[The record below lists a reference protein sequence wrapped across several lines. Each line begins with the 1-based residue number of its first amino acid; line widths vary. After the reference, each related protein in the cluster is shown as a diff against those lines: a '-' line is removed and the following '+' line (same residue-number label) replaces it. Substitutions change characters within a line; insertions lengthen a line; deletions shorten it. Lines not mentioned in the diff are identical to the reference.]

1 MKKLTLWLAA
11 IALILTSCTIEDSA
25 DSSDHALRPMQFS
38 VSMAGHTRG
47 AVNDAWDGGEA
58 VAVSVNSVV
67 KKYKIV
73 VGELVTLEP
82 FDADVIPFYW
92 PYSGETSVT
101 VSAWYPYADEKQT
114 VADIADQS
122 DADKYEAANYME
134 AADVTKAYNADDHIF
149 PLTFTHRMAKL
160 IFVPYHLV
168 DTEGQTTSQLDATEF
183 DKTTATQVFQ
193 GITPITPYK
202 NTTTRQ
208 FEALLAPQ
216 TIAANTDLLTLTYTN
231 SENAHTQTFK
241 YTQATAQTL
250 LAGKTYTYSINFN
263 TAADSSFVVSL
274 SKEIYNGTEK
284 TPTITVT
291 CNSKTLTLDEDYE
304 IDVDN
309 STLNATDLGTYTI
322 TVKGKGQY
330 NPATTASATWTI
342 KRIGTLT
349 APVAKEDLTTG
360 SGAQDLVTP
369 GSYMDGENSVG
380 TMYYWVSTDPES
392 TPAIDDEGW
401 NVAIPTATTAGSY
414 YVWYKVIADNDNYYD
429 VDVSGPIGPIVVTSE

>member
-25 DSSDHALRPMQFS
+25 DSSDHALRPMQFT
-38 VSMAGHTRG
+38 VCMAGHTRG
-47 AVNDAWDGGEA
+47 AVDDAWDGGEA
-58 VAVSVNSVV
+58 VAVSVNNVV

-73 VGELVTLEP
+73 LGESEPVTLEP

-134 AADVTKAYNADDHIF
+134 AADVTKAYNADDHNF

-160 IFVPYHLV
+160 IFVPYHMV

-183 DKTTATQVFQ
+183 AKTTATQVLQ
-193 GITPITPYK
+193 DITPYK
-202 NTTTRQ
+202 NTTRQ

-216 TIAANTDLLTLTYTN
+216 TIDANTDLLTLTYTN
-231 SENAHTQTFK
+231 SENDHTQTFK
-241 YTQATAQTL
+241 YTQVTAQTL

-274 SKEIYNGTEK
+274 SKEIYDGTEK

-342 KRIGTLT
+342 KYAGTLT
-349 APVAKEDLTTG
+349 PPVAIENLTSNG
-360 SGAQDLVTP
+360 YAQNLVTP
-369 GSYMDGENSVG
+369 GSYKEGETSVG
-380 TMYYWVSTDPES
+380 TMYYWVTTDPES
-392 TPAIDDEGW
+392 TPSIDDTGW
-401 NVAIPTATTAGSY
+401 SEAIPTATTAGTY
-414 YVWYKVIADNDNYYD
+414 YIWYKVTAIENYYD
-429 VDVSGPIGPIVVTSE
+429 VGISGPIVVTIG